1 MSCGALDSTG
11 SRHYCDLADPARW
24 RDTLKLTRPSI
35 VDHAKAIRRCVN
47 MALAGI
53 HREFPCQMP
62 LVFGQPTS
70 IQRPRDWTP
79 AFYGCYD
86 WHSAVHS
93 HWLLVRWLTLE
104 SPEETL
110 VAEVRAAL
118 AANLTEENLLAE
130 HRFLSH
136 PDRASFERP
145 YGLAWLLQL
154 AAELRFLRDPL
165 AAAWR
170 MAIEPLERLA
180 VTRFCEWLPKL
191 QAPIRTGEHS
201 QTAFALSLFADWAR
215 DAGKPSVTELVRQT
229 ALRFYSSD
237 RDLPIQWEPSG
248 HDFLSSS
255 LATAD
260 VMRRILDPQLFSE
273 WMSKALPGFPV
284 DSTLRP
290 VPAPADPRDGKL
302 AHFVGL
308 NFSRAWMLDG
318 IASGLPH
325 DDPRCQGLQDL
336 AQVHLVAGIPMLDCG
351 EYAVTHWVGS
361 FAMYALTR
369 AGLGR

>member
-1 MSCGALDSTG
+1 M
-11 SRHYCDLADPARW
+11 
-24 RDTLKLTRPSI
+24 RPSI
-35 VDHAKAIRRCVN
+35 VEHPEAIRRCVS

-93 HWLLVRWLTLE
+93 HWLLVHWLTLSIADE
-104 SPEETL
+104 PP
-110 VAEVRAAL
+110 AMEVRAAL
-118 AANLTEENLLAE
+118 AKNLTAENLLAE
-130 HRFLSH
+130 HRFFSH

-154 AAELRFLRDPL
+154 AAELRFLRDPI
-165 AAAWR
+165 AATWR
-170 MAIEPLERLA
+170 TAIEPLEQLA
-180 VTRFCEWLPKL
+180 ATRFCEWLPKL
-191 QAPIRTGEHS
+191 RSPIRTGEHS
-201 QTAFALSLFADWAR
+201 QTAFALGLIADWAR
-215 DAGKPSVTELVRQT
+215 DVGDFTVTELVRQT

-237 RDLPIQWEPSG
+237 RHLPIQWEPSG

-260 VMRRILDPQLFSE
+260 LMRRVLDPESFGDWLST
-273 WMSKALPGFPV
+273 ALPGFPT
-284 DSTLRP
+284 DSSLRP

-318 IASGLPH
+318 IASGLPQG
-325 DDPRCQGLQDL
+325 DPRRTGFSEL
-336 AQVHLVAGIPMLDCG
+336 AQEHLTAGIPMLDCN

-369 AGLGR
+369 AGLRR